1 MIRINLLPV
10 PKARKSEALIAQSVM
25 GIAILALVAVG
36 CYFVAASKQA
46 EIDQIGKQIQEKQ
59 REINDLKA
67 KVGEVEKF
75 KHQAQVLE
83 EQLGVIRS
91 LEKGRSGPVKMMDE
105 LTDLTPRRLWISSFK
120 ENGKR
125 VTIEGTAESGPVIA
139 DFLENLKSSKYFSNP
154 TLSLVQSQ
162 ETEGLKLHKF
172 TVSFGVKYD
181 I

>member
-25 GIAILALVAVG
+25 GLIILALVAIG

-46 EIDQIGKQIQEKQ
+46 EIAQLNKQIQEKQ
-59 REINDLKA
+59 RDINDLKA

-75 KHQAQVLE
+75 KRQAQVLE

-105 LTDLTPRRLWISSFK
+105 LTDLTPRRLWIASFK
-120 ENGKR
+120 ESGKR
-125 VTIEGTAESGPVIA
+125 VTIDGTAESGPVIA
-139 DFLENLKSSKYFSNP
+139 DFLENIKSSKYFSNP

-162 ETEGLKLHKF
+162 ETDGLKLHKF
-172 TVSFGVKYD
+172 TITFGVKYD